1 MEMIISGVLI
11 MAIGIALFI
20 RRRQLMDLIEGPVKK
35 ISAGPL
41 GISERTSRRGLALY
55 YYVNR
60 VVGPFLLL
68 ALGLALVIAGFVRAF
83 G

>member
-20 RRRQLMDLIEGPVKK
+20 RRRQLMGAIEGPVKK
-35 ISAGPL
+35 ISTGPL
-41 GISERTSRRGLALY
+41 GLSETTTRRALTFY
-55 YYVNR
+55 YLVNR
-60 VVGPFLLL
+60 IVGPFLLL